1 MKTVAPPRE
10 TTTVTTDREQIR
22 QRFLQLNTAIV
33 CDVYDELGWPVTAL
47 HTDIRRR
54 TFERARVAGWAY
66 PIEGQL
72 SPATG
77 PDRLKLEVADAL
89 PAGCVTVWGGANA
102 SGICLFGD
110 LIAATMAKRGCH
122 GAVVDGGFRDLEAI
136 SGTGFPVFARYV
148 SPVQSVG
155 RWRVTRHAEPIV
167 VRGALGGL
175 VTVSPDDLV
184 LGDEDGVV
192 VVQAERV
199 REVLERAEAIV
210 RQEAE
215 ARKLSEEG
223 MTAQEMLER
232 FGHV

>member
-1 MKTVAPPRE
+1 MTSTE
-10 TTTVTTDREQIR
+10 REQIR
-22 QRFLQLNTAIV
+22 QRFLKLNTATL
-33 CDVYDELGWPVTAL
+33 CDVFDEFEWPVTAL
-47 HTDIRRR
+47 HVDIRRR
-54 TFERARVAGWAY
+54 TDGRARVAGWAY

-72 SPATG
+72 STTRGA
-77 PDRLKLEVADAL
+77 DRLKLQVADSL
-89 PAGCVTVWGGANA
+89 PEGSVTVWGGTNA

-122 GAVVDGGFRDLEAI
+122 GAVVDGGFRDVEVI

-155 RWRVTRHAEPIV
+155 RWRVTKHGEPILI
-167 VRGALGGL
+167 RGALGGL
-175 VTVSPDDLV
+175 VTVAENDFV
-184 LGDEDGVV
+184 FGDEDGVV
-192 VVQAERV
+192 VIQEGRV
-199 REVLERAEAIV
+199 TQVLERAEAIV
-210 RQEAE
+210 RQEEE

>member
-1 MKTVAPPRE
+1 MKTCEIFSLGVGENLCGLCLCLGAAVSFDLVE
-10 TTTVTTDREQIR
+10 ALAFKFHCGTTLRRKFYCQT
-22 QRFLQLNTAIV
+22 L
-33 CDVYDELGWPVTAL
+33 AL
-47 HTDIRRR
+47 RRR
-54 TFERARVAGWAY
+54 LAHVSCLLVGR
-66 PIEGQL
+66 
-72 SPATG
+72 
-77 PDRLKLEVADAL
+77 
-89 PAGCVTVWGGANA
+89 TVGFVGGIDDTL

>member
-1 MKTVAPPRE
+1 M
-10 TTTVTTDREQIR
+10 
-22 QRFLQLNTAIV
+22 
-33 CDVYDELGWPVTAL
+33 
-47 HTDIRRR
+47 
-54 TFERARVAGWAY
+54 
-66 PIEGQL
+66 
-72 SPATG
+72 
-77 PDRLKLEVADAL
+77 
-89 PAGCVTVWGGANA
+89 
-102 SGICLFGD
+102 
-110 LIAATMAKRGCH
+110 
-122 GAVVDGGFRDLEAI
+122 
-136 SGTGFPVFARYV
+136 FARYV

-175 VTVSPDDLV
+175 VTVSPDDFV